1 MVDQLLRADP
11 LGLPVPPSWLFGLK
25 VFGFILHMIFMNL
38 WLAGMPTA
46 LLLRNSQASVADRL
60 FKAMPFFM
68 AFGINAGIVPLLFLQ
83 VLYPQFFYPAT
94 ILQAWFWFLI
104 IPLLIVAYYA
114 VYFAAFGRYRVLA
127 ATVAS
132 LLLAWIG
139 VTFSAAMTLTAAP
152 QSWPAI
158 FMANAAAGSVHG
170 FALYLNE
177 EALLRFFIMAGISCG
192 TLAAFLA
199 LDAEFMTAKLEY
211 RRAARRLV
219 APLYIVGFIVF
230 GIAGLL
236 YEPTVRDRL
245 PELLRLVTGAAMPL
259 GAILSIFYLKRPS
272 RAVAGSLV
280 AVHAFALISN
290 ASARQI
296 VQFRSL
302 DKWAKL
308 DKMPVRGDWDSF
320 FLFIIVL
327 LVVLVCL
334 AWLARVAVRAARH
347 RGEPEIAER

>member
-46 LLLRNSQASVADRL
+46 LLLRNAQPRVADRL

-94 ILQAWFWFLI
+94 ILQAWFWLLI

-114 VYFAAFGRYRVLA
+114 VYFAAFDRHRVLA

-132 LLLAWIG
+132 ILLAWIG
-139 VTFSAAMTLTAAP
+139 LTFSSAMTLTASP

-158 FMANAAAGSVHG
+158 FMASAEAGAVHG
-170 FALYLNE
+170 FVLNLNR
-177 EALLRFFIMAGISCG
+177 EAVLRFLMMLGLSFG

-199 LDAEFMTAKLEY
+199 ADAEFFTAKLDY
-211 RRAARRLV
+211 RNAARRLV
-219 APLYIVGFIVF
+219 APLYILGFIVF

-236 YEPTVRDRL
+236 YAPTVRDRL
-245 PELLRLVTGAAMPL
+245 PELFGVVAGAAIPI
-259 GAILSIFYLKRPS
+259 GAILSFVYSKQPS
-272 RAVAGSLV
+272 FSSAGLLV
-280 AVHAFALISN
+280 AIHAAAVIAN
-290 ASARQI
+290 ASARQM
-296 VQFRSL
+296 VQIRSL
-302 DKWAKL
+302 EVWAQLGKL
-308 DKMPVRGDWDSF
+308 PIRGDWDSF
-320 FLFIIVL
+320 WLFIVVL
-327 LVVLVCL
+327 IIVLVCL
-334 AWLARVAVRAARH
+334 GWLAHIAIRAGQFK
-347 RGEPEIAER
+347 GEQKTAER

>member
-46 LLLRNSQASVADRL
+46 LLLRNSRAPVADRL

-94 ILQAWFWFLI
+94 ILQAWFWLLI

-158 FMANAAAGSVHG
+158 FMASADAASVNG
-170 FALYLNE
+170 FALHLNG
-177 EALLRFFIMAGISCG
+177 EAVLRFVMMLGIAFG

-199 LDAEFMTAKLEY
+199 LDAEFFTAKLDY
-211 RRAARRLV
+211 RGAARRLV
-219 APLYIVGFIVF
+219 APLYICGFIVF
-230 GIAGLL
+230 GLAGLL
-236 YEPTVRDRL
+236 YGPTVSDRL
-245 PELLRLVTGAAMPL
+245 PELLAMVAGAAMPVA
-259 GAILSIFYLKRPS
+259 AIISLLYLKQPS
-272 RAVAGSLV
+272 RAIAGLFV
-280 AVHAFALISN
+280 TVHAAAVIAN

-296 VQFRSL
+296 VQTRSL
-302 DKWAKL
+302 EVWAKL
-308 DKMPVRGDWDSF
+308 DKLPIRGDWDSF
-320 FLFIIVL
+320 LLFVVVLLIVL
-327 LVVLVCL
+327 VGLG
-334 AWLARVAVRAARH
+334 WLARVALRAARSKIEH
-347 RGEPEIAER
+347 KSAER

>member
-1 MVDQLLRADP
+1 MVEQLLRADP

-38 WLAGMPTA
+38 WLAGMPAA
-46 LLLRNSQASVADRL
+46 LLLRNAQPLVADRL

-114 VYFAAFGRYRVLA
+114 VYFAAFGRYRLLA

-139 VTFSAAMTLTAAP
+139 LTFSAAMTLTASP

-158 FMANAAAGSVHG
+158 FMASAEAGSVHG
-170 FALYLNE
+170 FALYLNQE
-177 EALLRFFIMAGISCG
+177 VLLRFFMMAGISCG

-199 LDAEFMTAKLEY
+199 LDAEFMTAKPEY
-211 RRAARRLV
+211 RRAARQLV
-219 APLYIVGFIVF
+219 APLYIIGFVVF
-230 GIAGLL
+230 GLAGLL
-236 YEPTVRDRL
+236 YGPTVRDRL
-245 PELLRLVTGAAMPL
+245 PELLRLVTGAVIPL
-259 GAILSIFYLKRPS
+259 GAILSILYLKQPS

-280 AVHAFALISN
+280 ALHALALISN
-290 ASARQI
+290 ALARQI
-296 VQFRSL
+296 VQIRSL
-302 DKWAKL
+302 EIWAKL
-308 DKMPVRGDWDSF
+308 DKLPIRGDWDSF
-320 FLFIIVL
+320 LLFVVVLLIVL
-327 LVVLVCL
+327 VALGWLV
-334 AWLARVAVRAARH
+334 RVALRAGRLKIEH
-347 RGEPEIAER
+347 ESAER

>member
-177 EALLRFFIMAGISCG
+177 EAVAAIFHHGRNFLWHIGSVSGARRGIHHCQTGISSG
-192 TLAAFLA
+192 GAAAGCAA
-199 LDAEFMTAKLEY
+199 LCRWIYRFWNRRPSIRANGSRSTAGVVASGY
-211 RRAARRLV
+211 RRCHAAWRYLVDILFKATVACHGWIARRS
-219 APLYIVGFIVF
+219 PC
-230 GIAGLL
+230 
-236 YEPTVRDRL
+236 
-245 PELLRLVTGAAMPL
+245 LRAH
-259 GAILSIFYLKRPS
+259 F
-272 RAVAGSLV
+272 
-280 AVHAFALISN
+280 
-290 ASARQI
+290 
-296 VQFRSL
+296 
-302 DKWAKL
+302 
-308 DKMPVRGDWDSF
+308 
-320 FLFIIVL
+320 
-327 LVVLVCL
+327 
-334 AWLARVAVRAARH
+334 
-347 RGEPEIAER
+347 